1 MALKML
7 GKDSTCDDDNCPTVY
22 DNGETYVI
30 QGWRV
35 TDPSVLGE
43 LGDIPAGETVLEIPK
58 SMAKFF
64 TEATGGR

>member
-7 GKDSTCDDDNCPTVY
+7 GKDSTCDDDNCPAVF

-35 TDPSVLGE
+35 TDPSVLAQ
-43 LGDIPAGETVLEIPK
+43 LGVVPDGETVLEIPK
-58 SMAKFF
+58 RLVQFF
-64 TEATGGR
+64 PEVTGER